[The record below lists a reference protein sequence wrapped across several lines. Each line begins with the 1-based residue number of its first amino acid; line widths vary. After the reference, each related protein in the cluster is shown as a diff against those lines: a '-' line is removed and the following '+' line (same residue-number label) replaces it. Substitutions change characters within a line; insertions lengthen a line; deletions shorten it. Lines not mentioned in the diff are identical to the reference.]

1 MIYWHLNLAFLD
13 GLCSPAADLP
23 VLGGL
28 PPLLD
33 ALACPDPALA
43 EGAAAVLGT
52 AASNN
57 IAFQQQL
64 LAADPGIVEKLL
76 KVSWGGRRG

>member
-1 MIYWHLNLAFLD
+1 
-13 GLCSPAADLP
+13 
-23 VLGGL
+23 
-28 PPLLD
+28 
-33 ALACPDPALA
+33 LA